1 MRWNASRAI
10 ALTPGARTFATVT
23 RSTTLIA
30 VLAAAWLLACG
41 GEGGMPLDA
50 ERDMPATPQALAAAE
65 IELTAGE
72 VAASEVGSL
81 ELAFDLEEGQREA
94 ISDALARARAALA
107 DLRVRWLAGEIG
119 SAETVAEARAIRDT
133 LDAEIAAA
141 LTLEQLAELEARRA
155 AFRPDLGLTDEQR
168 AQIRAIV
175 DDWRALVLDTARDL
189 RESELT
195 PREAAE
201 VLVEGARA
209 ARTAVCG
216 VLEPDQQALF
226 PRCEALLAG

>member
-1 MRWNASRAI
+1 MTRR
-10 ALTPGARTFATVT
+10 ARTFAIVT
-23 RSTTLIA
+23 RATTLVA
-30 VLAAAWLLACG
+30 LAAAAGLLACG
-41 GEGGMPLDA
+41 GDGGTPLGA
-50 ERDMPATPQALAAAE
+50 ERDGPATPEALAAAE
-65 IELTAGE
+65 LEIAAGE

-107 DLRVRWLAGEIG
+107 DLRARWRAGEIG
-119 SAETVAEARAIRDT
+119 SSETVAEARAIRAT

-141 LTLEQLAELEARRA
+141 LTPEQLARIEARRA
-155 AFRPDLGLTDEQR
+155 AFHPGLELTDQQR
-168 AQIRAIV
+168 ASIRAIV

-201 VLVEGARA
+201 VLFDGARA